1 MAKTLIK
8 LYDDEVDLEEYILV
22 DEEDVERIKELLEDF
37 RKANPEYN
45 IDEFLEELEANGVE
59 YEAPPVEKVFF

>member
-22 DEEDVERIKELLEDF
+22 DEEDVERIKEILEDY
-37 RKANPEYN
+37 RSADPEYN
-45 IDEFLEELEANGVE
+45 IDAFLEQLETNGIE
-59 YEAPPVEKVFF
+59 YETPPVEKVYF

>member
-59 YEAPPVEKVFF
+59 YEAPPVEKVYF

>member
-45 IDEFLEELEANGVE
+45 IDEFLEELEANGIE
-59 YEAPPVEKVFF
+59 YEAPPVEKVYF

>member
-22 DEEDVERIKELLEDF
+22 DEEDVEKVTELLEEY
-37 RKANPEYN
+37 RKSDPEYN
-45 IDEFLEELEANGVE
+45 TDGFFEALEANGIE